1 MRSSGRIFLQR
12 ERESRFFY
20 CLLFGRRA
28 GRYGKFG
35 GKGACK
41 EQGNFFADSLLT
53 VPDGMSAEHQF
64 FC

>member
-1 MRSSGRIFLQR
+1 MRPSGRIFLQR

-20 CLLFGRRA
+20 CLIFGRRA

-41 EQGNFFADSLLT
+41 EQGNFSADSFPT
-53 VPDGMSAEHQF
+53 VLD
-64 FC
+64 